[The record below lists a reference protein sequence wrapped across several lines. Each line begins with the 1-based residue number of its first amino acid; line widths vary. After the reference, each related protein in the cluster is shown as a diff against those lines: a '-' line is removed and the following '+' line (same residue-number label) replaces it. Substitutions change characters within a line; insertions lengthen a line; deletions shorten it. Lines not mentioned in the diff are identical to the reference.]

1 MPPRNPNYELEP
13 LQLRAGETVKR
24 TVNLNELYS
33 LGDFGSYHVKA
44 SIYLPAAGKYFGS
57 RTMPLELTDGR
68 QIWKQ
73 TVGVPEGTEGDEYRT
88 FTLLTMEEQG
98 SKMLYVRL
106 QGQTT
111 GTVYGCYNLGPDG
124 RGLSAGCEI

>member
-1 MPPRNPNYELEP
+1 MSSTRSAISAPTIESVDLPPRRQEVLW
-13 LQLRAGETVKR
+13 LA
-24 TVNLNELYS
+24 
-33 LGDFGSYHVKA
+33 HH
-44 SIYLPAAGKYFGS
+44 AAG
-57 RTMPLELTDGR
+57 TTDGR

-106 QGQTT
+106 QGQTS